1 MGIKKFISMVTE
13 SLGIEEFNKS
23 SKRKSIKSLL
33 KKLKAKKDT
42 LSKELAK
49 KMDKT
54 ATKDKKEELDI
65 ITIQIKKG
73 EKILEK
79 LNS

>member
-1 MGIKKFISMVTE
+1 MSIKKFISMVTE
-13 SLGIEEFNKS
+13 SLGIEKINKS

-49 KMDKT
+49 KTDK
-54 ATKDKKEELDI
+54 AETKDKKEELDI